1 MSSMTCRIRQRIGC
15 WSGWGASRRLDG
27 GPDVFR
33 LSIRSLLAHKL
44 RMAMS
49 VAAVVLG
56 VAFVSGTLVF
66 SDSLSTA
73 LDDVVAGGA
82 SDVSVV
88 PRSAVDGS
96 AAPGAAVLTLPEA
109 RRAAIASLNGVAR
122 ADGSVSVPGVF
133 VLGSDGKIAGSASA
147 AGTGI
152 AWTGVGF
159 TGTLDRGSPP
169 VGDDQVVIDDVTAA

>member
-56 VAFVSGTLVF
+56 VAFVPGPLVF
-66 SDSLSTA
+66 AAPRPAA
-73 LDDVVAGGA
+73 LDEVVSGGA

-96 AAPGAAVLTLPEA
+96 APAADAVLT
-109 RRAAIASLNGVAR
+109 
-122 ADGSVSVPGVF
+122 VP
-133 VLGSDGKIAGSASA
+133 D
-147 AGTGI
+147 
-152 AWTGVGF
+152 
-159 TGTLDRGSPP
+159 
-169 VGDDQVVIDDVTAA
+169 